1 MANYKSINYEVMT
14 DTFNQCNSLTELKSA
29 IQHSIKTQYLVK
41 QEDSVPHVKLE
52 HSSTNY
58 IVSPKRSLEAAS
70 GYPGKKIAVLNFAN
84 NHTIGGAPFSAGAQ
98 EESICRCSTLY
109 PCLRAMKEAFYDRH
123 QELFHKGVIDHMG
136 NDDLIY
142 TPDVIVFKKDER
154 TDPIYPTI
162 MPADQWYKVDIIT
175 CAAPELRHGAAP
187 KNYNDVITARIRRI
201 LDVAAIEHVE
211 TLILGAW
218 GCGAFKNPVEAVAR
232 VFHDLLKEYDFET
245 VEFAL
250 SNDNDV
256 VFHQIFASKTNETP
270 VQEVNVTDNSV
281 KDTIVSLLKSTG
293 RENIDTMISWMENHS
308 FFEASASVKHHNAF
322 VGGLAKHS
330 LDVYYEAMELNKKAK
345 LPITSVTLCALLHD
359 VCKSDQY
366 YIDGSGFPRGNKA
379 TIDKGHG
386 LRSAFIVT
394 RSGKLPLNYDEFMAI
409 WWHMGEFEES
419 LKHHDYQVQFAES
432 QNNELCKLIHEAD
445 NNAAK
450 KGMYY
455 NRRFTGRIDAPIKE
469 NQIFVFNS
477 YSNGFNKAGTAKT
490 ALKYYGAKLGIGE
503 GLCGQSYAIPSEL
516 PLTAMQD
523 AVNRFLE
530 YAKGHPEL
538 EFLVTPIG
546 IGKIFKRDPVEMANL
561 FEKAASVE
569 NVILPEEFV
578 NILNDQ
584 VNTDAGHSIG
594 GNEPVNYKI
603 IDHRAN
609 CDFTESAVMKQV
621 DGRYT
626 LMGLNFSDYNAQSG
640 AWSGFHYLDSMKDFE
655 KVLLPVYPKGL
666 NNSYNTIQDFIL
678 SCVIVKRNG
687 LWGCVS
693 TRCEDYSRIVIS
705 IKYTNPDS
713 VKEELK
719 IVTGLNLDFVWKP
732 YEEYIA
738 AYENDLK
745 PYPVEEIKNLSVFVG
760 NITTLK
766 VEAIVNAANSS
777 LLGGGGIDGAIH
789 LAAGPQL
796 LEECK
801 TLGGCKVGESKMT
814 DAYNLPCKKI
824 IHTVGPNLNVMTD
837 MDKACDLLESCY
849 NSVLDLA
856 MKNNLRS
863 VAFCCISTGIY
874 SFPKPLAA
882 RIAASTIQK
891 HPYDG
896 DVQICCFTT
905 EDKSYYDIVLRHY

>member
-187 KNYNDVITARIRRI
+187 KNYNDIITARIRRI

-218 GCGAFKNPVEAVAR
+218 GCGAFKNPVETVAR

-256 VFHQIFASKTNETP
+256 VFHQIFAPKTNETP

-330 LDVYYEAMELNKKAK
+330 LEVYYEAMELNKKAK
-345 LPITSVTLCALLHD
+345 LPISSITLCALLHD

-366 YIDGSGFPRGNKA
+366 YIDSSGIPRGNKA

-419 LKHHDYQVQFAES
+419 LKHHDYQAQFAES

-503 GLCGQSYAIPSEL
+503 GPCGQSYAIPSEL

-561 FEKAASVE
+561 FEKAISIE

-578 NILNDQ
+578 NILKGQ
-584 VNTDAGHSIG
+584 VNGESSHKNGENGT
-594 GNEPVNYKI
+594 VN
-603 IDHRAN
+603 RTN
-609 CDFTESAVMKQV
+609 CELTESAVMKQV
-621 DGRYT
+621 DG
-626 LMGLNFSDYNAQSG
+626 SDLSAGVSANAEFG
-640 AWSGFHYLDSMKDFE
+640 DEKD
-655 KVLLPVYPKGL
+655 
-666 NNSYNTIQDFIL
+666 DA
-678 SCVIVKRNG
+678 
-687 LWGCVS
+687 
-693 TRCEDYSRIVIS
+693 IS
-705 IKYTNPDS
+705 PQ
-713 VKEELK
+713 
-719 IVTGLNLDFVWKP
+719 
-732 YEEYIA
+732 
-738 AYENDLK
+738 
-745 PYPVEEIKNLSVFVG
+745 VEENKRISVFVG
-760 NITTLK
+760 DITTLK
-766 VEAIVNAANSS
+766 VDAIVNAANSS
-777 LLGGGGIDGAIH
+777 LLGGDGIDGAIH
-789 LAAGPQL
+789 KAAGPQL

-874 SFPKPLAA
+874 NFPKPLAA
-882 RIAASTIQK
+882 KIAVSTIQK

-896 DVQICCFTT
+896 DVQICCYTPK
-905 EDKSYYDIVLRHY
+905 DKSFYDIVLRH